1 MLNSVNIRADDEID
15 THMKS
20 EYQDQEAGMV
30 ENSWPLHLPLL
41 YAAAVFF
48 TFPANIRSFWD
59 RQCSQAAA
67 QCGAMRQ
74 LPSKSP
80 PPILTSTP
88 LYCPLLSPLTLHSLL
103 LYSTRPRL
111 YSVIRTEDLHPYMYI
126 VLFWRQ
132 LPRPSAVTSHA
143 RNITI
148 RQMLARRGDTKVHL
162 DTHPRRGVRMYFD
175 VQHRGTRSVG
185 FCSTAG
191 HMLRVNNALFPRPTH
206 NTC

>member
-1 MLNSVNIRADDEID
+1 MCCSV
-15 THMKS
+15 
-20 EYQDQEAGMV
+20 
-30 ENSWPLHLPLL
+30 LHLSCKYQVFLGQ
-41 YAAAVFF
+41 AVL
-48 TFPANIRSFWD
+48 TGCSPMWGHASVAVQIPAPHSHVY
-59 RQCSQAAA
+59 
-67 QCGAMRQ
+67 
-74 LPSKSP
+74 
-80 PPILTSTP
+80 P

-162 DTHPRRGVRMYFD
+162 DTHPRRGARMYFD